1 MATMEEL
8 LKPADEI
15 AEKMKEKGYEYFNIK
30 RGATGTD
37 FKTALSAYLHYAGFN
52 ETEPLFPIYA
62 GSAVAATSPDN
73 PYTWAT
79 FKIVQDDK
87 KGMRIDTMI
96 IYMYEC
102 YDGALRTHLE
112 LPIKSLDDIPS
123 RQVATEIIEA
133 RWQKQYQKNQ
143 IVNYFNRMGMI
154 SKNDPDYIFE
164 EYKGYTIA
172 SHKNNVVGKDI
183 DNLTIV
189 YRSDEFPNHGFIIG
203 LDDSKLSG
211 RRKSVPHNMED
222 AKAYIDWVVKVREEK
237 TEKVKPEIPKPPQ
250 RKGRKM

>member
-1 MATMEEL
+1 MKDLIKT
-8 LKPADEI
+8 ADEI
-15 AEKMKEKGYEYFNIK
+15 AKKMKEKGYEYFNIK

-37 FKTALSAYLHYAGFN
+37 FKTALGSYLHYAGFSK
-52 ETEPLFPIYA
+52 TEPLIFPVYA

-79 FKIVQDDK
+79 FKIVDDAE
-87 KGMRIDTMI
+87 KGLRIDTMAI
-96 IYMYEC
+96 SMYEC
-102 YDGALRTHLE
+102 YDGGLRTHLE
-112 LPIKSLDDIPS
+112 LKLKSLDDIPS
-123 RQVATEIIEA
+123 RQDASKMIEE

-143 IVNYFNRMGMI
+143 IVNYFNKTSMI
-154 SKNDPDYIFE
+154 SKNDPNYIFE

-222 AKAYIDWVVKVREEK
+222 AKAYIDWAVKVREEK
-237 TEKVKPEIPKPPQ
+237 TVKAKTEIPKPPQ